1 MWPNKNK
8 MRRFYLFLFF
18 LSFVITTSA
27 KTPEG
32 DGGKPSPWDA
42 VLSFGTPKYEVRA
55 VWLTTMGGLDWPHS
69 YSQSARSMEK
79 QKEELRNILD
89 RLKQANINTV
99 ILQTRIRG
107 TVIYPSRYE
116 PWDGCLSGFPG
127 KSPGYDALAF
137 AINECHKRGME
148 VHAWIVAM
156 PVGKWNQLGCRML
169 RRRFPGLIRRIGPEG
184 YMNPEDPRTGDY
196 LAEICAEIT
205 HRYDIDGINL
215 DYIRYPENWSIRVS
229 HDAARNYITSI
240 VRKIHDAVKTEKPWV
255 KMSCSPVGKFE
266 DLSRYGSHGWNAYDR
281 VCQDAQ
287 GWLRSGLMDELF
299 PMMYFRDNQFFP
311 FAIDWAEQSDQK
323 MIAPGLG
330 IYFLNPGEGDWSLG
344 DITRELFQ
352 IRSFGLGQAFFR
364 SKFLTDNTQGI
375 YTFITDD
382 FNRYPALVPPM
393 TWERTVP
400 TDTTYN
406 IYAGSHP
413 IDINDA
419 RNLVAIRLPESQM
432 EKCRRQLGKSNCI
445 IVPMDRYGRE
455 LIPPHDKSRKIFRSI
470 PLLTCDGNRLQLPPE
485 RDGEEEVQT
494 VMIKTLQGQIIA
506 AVPTRGGIVS
516 VRGIPNG
523 IYTLYSLNNRK
534 IAHRLGTFLISRPAY

>member
-1 MWPNKNK
+1 

-240 VRKIHDAVKTEKPWV
+240 VRKIHDAVKTEKI
-255 KMSCSPVGKFE
+255 
-266 DLSRYGSHGWNAYDR
+266 
-281 VCQDAQ
+281 
-287 GWLRSGLMDELF
+287 
-299 PMMYFRDNQFFP
+299 FFP
-311 FAIDWAEQSDQK
+311 
-323 MIAPGLG
+323 
-330 IYFLNPGEGDWSLG
+330 
-344 DITRELFQ
+344 
-352 IRSFGLGQAFFR
+352 
-364 SKFLTDNTQGI
+364 
-375 YTFITDD
+375 
-382 FNRYPALVPPM
+382 
-393 TWERTVP
+393 
-400 TDTTYN
+400 
-406 IYAGSHP
+406 
-413 IDINDA
+413 
-419 RNLVAIRLPESQM
+419 
-432 EKCRRQLGKSNCI
+432 
-445 IVPMDRYGRE
+445 
-455 LIPPHDKSRKIFRSI
+455 
-470 PLLTCDGNRLQLPPE
+470 
-485 RDGEEEVQT
+485 
-494 VMIKTLQGQIIA
+494 
-506 AVPTRGGIVS
+506 
-516 VRGIPNG
+516 
-523 IYTLYSLNNRK
+523 
-534 IAHRLGTFLISRPAY
+534 